1 MLPTQVELKAL
12 LDYDPNTG
20 ILIWKY
26 RPRNLFKSNRA
37 YSTWNSRYA
46 GKQAFTAIDKK
57 GYNTGAI
64 NNVNYRAPRIIY
76 KWFYGIEPVQVDH
89 EDGNTQ
95 NNRIRNL
102 RNVTGLE
109 NQKNMKKASN
119 NKSGT
124 TGISWNAGKN
134 CWEAKIQVNKKVI
147 LLGRSKDIN
156 ILIPIRKAAEAK
168 YNFHKNHGR

>member
-64 NNVNYRAPRIIY
+64 NNVNYRAPR
-76 KWFYGIEPVQVDH
+76 
-89 EDGNTQ
+89 
-95 NNRIRNL
+95 
-102 RNVTGLE
+102 
-109 NQKNMKKASN
+109 
-119 NKSGT
+119 
-124 TGISWNAGKN
+124 
-134 CWEAKIQVNKKVI
+134 VI
-147 LLGRSKDIN
+147 
-156 ILIPIRKAAEAK
+156 
-168 YNFHKNHGR
+168 